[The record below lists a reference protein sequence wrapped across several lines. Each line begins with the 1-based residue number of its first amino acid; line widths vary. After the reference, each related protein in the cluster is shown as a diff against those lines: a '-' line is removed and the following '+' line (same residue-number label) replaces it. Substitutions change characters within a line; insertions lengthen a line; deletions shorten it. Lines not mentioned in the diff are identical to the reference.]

1 MKTKPM
7 FKSFKLT
14 DEEYIQLEKKF
25 GQLCKYQAWQLL
37 RKNAH
42 NNHTDELE
50 DIEQD
55 LLIAMVKAGVY
66 YKRQMY
72 IESCLKAAT
81 KHARDKFVKDL
92 VEQLAEL
99 WKQRTKH
106 GANKQ
111 KYGEYQEKLLESIV
125 RQIVPEN
132 ERPDPKRP
140 LVMDSKFATYCK
152 QITWNQQKSLG
163 RKITRE
169 RSIRSGLTSLSEYD
183 YVSCYSSME

>member
-1 MKTKPM
+1 MNTKSM

-14 DEEYIQLEKKF
+14 DDEF
-25 GQLCKYQAWQLL
+25 GTLYSQFGDLCKFQAWQLL
-37 RKNAH
+37 RKNVH

-55 LLIAMVKAGVY
+55 LLIAVVKAGVY
-66 YKRQMY
+66 YKRQVY
-72 IESCLKAAT
+72 IEECLKLAKKYA
-81 KHARDKFVKDL
+81 KDHFVKNL
-92 VEQLAEL
+92 VRELTCL

-111 KYGEYQEKLLESIV
+111 KFGEQQERILDCIIH
-125 RQIVPEN
+125 QIVPLEKQ
-132 ERPDPKRP
+132 PDPKRS
-140 LVMDSKFATYCK
+140 LIIDKKFSTYCK

-169 RSIRSGLTSLSEYD
+169 RSVRSGMVSLSEYD
-183 YVSCYSSME
+183 YLSNAVGR

>member
-1 MKTKPM
+1 MSTKPM
-7 FKSFKLT
+7 YRSFKLSD
-14 DEEYIQLEKKF
+14 DEFSELQRRF
-25 GQLCKYQAWQLL
+25 GDLCKFQAWQLL
-37 RKNAH
+37 RKNIH

-55 LLIAMVKAGVY
+55 LLIAVVKAGVY

-72 IESCLKAAT
+72 IESSLKAARRYA
-81 KHARDKFVKDL
+81 KDRFVRNL
-92 VEQLAEL
+92 VAELALL

-111 KYGEYQEKLLESIV
+111 KFGEAQERVLECIV
-125 RQIVPEN
+125 QQIVPPHK
-132 ERPDPKRP
+132 RPDRLRP
-140 LVMDSKFATYCK
+140 LVIDKKFATYCK

-169 RSIRSGLTSLSEYD
+169 RAVRSGMVSLSEFD
-183 YVSCYSSME
+183 YLSTGMTS